1 MSPDGYST
9 PRGSDSSPSESP
21 INASHLSAPK
31 LDVPSLRV
39 PSLYPTNRAT
49 YNTEKYL
56 MASQTELTDDGHFF
70 NCQLPCYTP
79 TQEQKKVESKA
90 FAPPG
95 FDSPFF
101 SVSRRFEE
109 DLSSLLIH
117 GSISASL
124 VTPDKL
130 TDREKQVDT
139 SIRDSRRCEN
149 ACSADCIDRATLAPT
164 SLLHSQI
171 NDPGTQSDR
180 ASGPHTSVS
189 TDNTYKAVTGSLP
202 SVPTSSSTYTA
213 ELYSTDLADYS
224 LLDDGDDEDLLSFLG
239 YRNSSW
245 VSDDFQA

>member
-1 MSPDGYST
+1 M
-9 PRGSDSSPSESP
+9 
-21 INASHLSAPK
+21 SAPK

-101 SVSRRFEE
+101 SVSRRFGE

-117 GSISASL
+117 GSNSASL
-124 VTPDKL
+124 VTPDKS
-130 TDREKQVDT
+130 TEREKQVDT
-139 SIRDSRRCEN
+139 STSIRESRRCEN
-149 ACSADCIDRATLAPT
+149 IRSADCTDRATHAPT
-164 SLLHSQI
+164 SLLQSQT
-171 NDPGTQSDR
+171 NDPGTLSDR

-189 TDNTYKAVTGSLP
+189 TDNTYKAVTDSLP
-202 SVPTSSSTYTA
+202 SVPTSSSTFTA